1 MKPFNVKQ
9 ALDGTPVVNKLGYK
23 VTDFVYSNRAD
34 QTGFCLAAL
43 ILDPEGA
50 EFQTFKITG
59 RFCKYDYE
67 SVNDLFM
74 AEPETWINVYYS
86 KVQDKIWNSVKY
98 TSELEAKENIINSNS
113 TYLTTVKIS

>member
-23 VTDFVYSNRAD
+23 VTDFKYSNIAD
-34 QTGFCLAAL
+34 QKGFCLIGL
-43 ILDPEGA
+43 VHDPEGV

-59 RFCKYDYE
+59 EFCKHNYE